1 MEKRN
6 RLWRKRHQWR
16 LFRAKM
22 VLFAN
27 YPYPHFID
35 DEGNCI
41 QHPHWFELAK
51 QRWNYHYKSMRT
63 PCSYWLCRGEKYSMC
78 LFSVIK
84 ILQIVF
90 IKVQTLI
97 LIGCFSFYF
106 HASQSSA

>member
-16 LFRAKM
+16 LFKAKM

-41 QHPHWFELAK
+41 QHPHWFDLAK

-63 PCSYWLCRGEKYSMC
+63 PCSCWLCRRGNIAIINKKPRIYLCEACYIGSGQ
-78 LFSVIK
+78 VV
-84 ILQIVF
+84 VF
-90 IKVQTLI
+90 ALI
-97 LIGCFSFYF
+97 Y
-106 HASQSSA
+106 

>member
-16 LFRAKM
+16 LFKTKM

-63 PCSYWLCRGEKYSMC
+63 PCSCRLCRRGNIAIINKKPRTDICEACYIGSGQ
-78 LFSVIK
+78 VV
-84 ILQIVF
+84 VF
-90 IKVQTLI
+90 ALI
-97 LIGCFSFYF
+97 Y
-106 HASQSSA
+106 

>member
-1 MEKRN
+1 METTSLFFAPPSSIINLIDREN

-16 LFRAKM
+16 LFKAKM

-51 QRWNYHYKSMRT
+51 QRWNYHYKSMSLLSENPEVVT
-63 PCSYWLCRGEKYSMC
+63 EPN
-78 LFSVIK
+78 
-84 ILQIVF
+84 
-90 IKVQTLI
+90 
-97 LIGCFSFYF
+97 
-106 HASQSSA
+106 A